1 MATLVYDT
9 ILKSELAYSQ
19 LNVAIEFY
27 TSSKEYPAVVT
38 LAGAAEEIYGKLVQQ
53 RGGKTALKGI
63 TERLCE
69 MHRAAFNEEPNEKD
83 YVNIRNRTRNELKH
97 IGTGGDFT
105 ADLEY
110 EASELLERALHNYR
124 EYTGA
129 HHPRLP
135 EFMTRTREM
144 WASRSM
150 LG

>member
-9 ILKSELAYSQ
+9 IPKSELAFSQ
-19 LNVAIEFY
+19 LNVAIGLFAG
-27 TSSKEYPAVVT
+27 SKEYPAVIT

-53 RGGKTALKGI
+53 KGGKTALKEI
-63 TERLCE
+63 SERLCE

-83 YVNIRNRTRNELKH
+83 YVNLRNRTKNELKH
-97 IGTGGDFT
+97 IGTGGDLT

-124 EYTGA
+124 EYTGS
-129 HHPRLP
+129 HHPHLP
-135 EFMTRTREM
+135 EFMSKTRSM